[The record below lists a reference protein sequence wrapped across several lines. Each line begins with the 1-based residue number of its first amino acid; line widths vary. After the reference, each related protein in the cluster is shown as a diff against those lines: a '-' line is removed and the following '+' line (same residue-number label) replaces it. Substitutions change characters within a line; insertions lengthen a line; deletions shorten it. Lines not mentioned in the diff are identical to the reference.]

1 MAANLRKLPGGTAA
15 GNVRPSRGSGLLAI
29 LAALVAPG
37 IAAAESLPDP
47 TRPPAEIS
55 APPALAGQAAAPV
68 NRLQSIIISPTRRA
82 AIISGQTVELGAM
95 HGDARLVEVREN
107 GVTLQG
113 AEGRQVLALFPDVEI
128 RKNAVLPPGENN
140 IKKKKPVKKPVSK
153 IEKEERK

>member
-1 MAANLRKLPGGTAA
+1 MAANLTSFLIAWRNAWM
-15 GNVRPSRGSGLLAI
+15 LLLLCAVPF
-29 LAALVAPG
+29 A
-37 IAAAESLPDP
+37 AAAESLPDP

-55 APPALAGQAAAPV
+55 APPALAGQAAAPDV

-95 HGDARLVEVREN
+95 HGDARLVEVKEN

-128 RKNAVLPPGENN
+128 RKNAALPPGENN

>member
-1 MAANLRKLPGGTAA
+1 M
-15 GNVRPSRGSGLLAI
+15 
-29 LAALVAPG
+29 LAALVASG

-55 APPALAGQAAAPV
+55 APPALAGQAAAPDV

-107 GVTLQG
+107 GVTLKG